1 MIESKRERGPYE
13 KLADAVSDM
22 LYTGGGSSESA
33 REAYDNVES
42 AYESVQEIDGIHPAR
57 ADAAP
62 DLLAACEAALEHVE
76 SSLSQVTADS
86 DETPDLLRQLSAA
99 ITKARGES

>member
-62 DLLAACEAALEHVE
+62 DLLAACEAVNDAE
-76 SSLSQVTADS
+76 SMPDQPGKQEACDESLAAV
-86 DETPDLLRQLSAA
+86 RAA
-99 ITKARGES
+99 IARAKGE